1 MTDDAFDFE
10 QPRSIEWIRRE
21 AATGGIRPAAAVD
34 MAYQAGY
41 AAGRMAESELKET
54 GRIVRVG
61 NVATPEV
68 QT

>member
-10 QPRSIEWIRRE
+10 QPRPVELIRQIAVAGSI
-21 AATGGIRPAAAVD
+21 TPAEAVD

-41 AAGRMAESELKET
+41 AAGRAAEVELT

-61 NVATPEV
+61 NNPPPEV
-68 QT
+68 RT